1 MQYTKIVYFKG
12 EQNYNYINFPNAYL
26 FIIYSVLNKNRNEK
40 ICAVPLNLFF
50 SNFFFLSL
58 KSEKNSKK
66 AKS

>member
-12 EQNYNYINFPNAYL
+12 EQNYNYINFQNAYL

-50 SNFFFLSL
+50 Q
-58 KSEKNSKK
+58 
-66 AKS
+66 